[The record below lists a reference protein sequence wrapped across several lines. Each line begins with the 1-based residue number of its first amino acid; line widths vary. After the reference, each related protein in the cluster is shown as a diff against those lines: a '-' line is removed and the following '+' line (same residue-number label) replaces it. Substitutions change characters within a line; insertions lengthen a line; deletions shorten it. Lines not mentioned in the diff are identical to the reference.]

1 MCNPVHTES
10 RQKVLEFIRQ
20 GPCHWRVFL
29 RWPVLKQ
36 DQEFFNHFQKI
47 LLAQNLCIAR
57 QCATPGPGASL
68 ATPPPV
74 KKVGEDGRA
83 LDVFP
88 GLVLGDRIFFVQAV
102 GHQRLIQK
110 SNLSLSQDQ
119 AKNEF
124 KIVGVSQGCER
135 ADGFK
140 DGSSDKQVRRGYQK
154 VCAEQRKRNIS
165 LLPVKGKRVFV
176 PGVGDR
182 LAIVVQKRSPGCH
195 HIDRRFR
202 LNQGQ
207 ACCQSVWRKAVV
219 RVEEGYKVA
228 GGAQDASIQRVM
240 GALVGPGPENDLG
253 VVLAQVA
260 HHFSGTIG

>member
-1 MCNPVHTES
+1 M
-10 RQKVLEFIRQ
+10 
-20 GPCHWRVFL
+20 

-110 SNLSLSQDQ
+110 RDLSLSQNQ
-119 AKNEF
+119 AEDEF
-124 KIVGVSQGCER
+124 KIVGVSQRCEGTDR
-135 ADGFK
+135 FK

-154 VCAEQRKRNIS
+154 VRPKQRKRYVPLFPIERQS
-165 LLPVKGKRVFV
+165 VVVPRV
-176 PGVGDR
+176 GYCTT
-182 LAIVVQKRSPGCH
+182 LVVQKRGPGCH
-195 HIDRRFR
+195 YIDRRFR
-202 LNQGQ
+202 PHQSQTGR
-207 ACCQSVWRKAVV
+207 QSVWRKTIV

-228 GGAQDASIQRVM
+228 SGTQNSGVQGVM
-240 GALVGPGPENDLG
+240 SALIGPGPENDFG
-253 VVLAQVA
+253 VIFA
-260 HHFSGTIG
+260 